1 MMYRAFILALCWTF
15 LITGVASA
23 QKKEKEPEQPQII
36 NPALRAELL
45 DRFEQD
51 QNIRSELMKKGLKD
65 PDPVLLKKMQDID
78 DANTDRM
85 VDIINQYGW
94 PGPALIGKDGAEAAF
109 VLVQHADLEFQENV
123 LPFIKRAY
131 LDRELPGQDYALLV
145 DRILIGKK
153 KPQRYGTQ
161 VHFNG
166 KEPEPDT
173 IEDPANVDKR
183 RAVLGLPPLADYL
196 KDLKKQYFP
205 ADKNQ

>member
-1 MMYRAFILALCWTF
+1 MDRAFILALCWTL
-15 LITGVASA
+15 LITGIVNA
-23 QKKEKEPEQPQII
+23 QTRDKDKEPPQII
-36 NPALRAELL
+36 NPALRSELL
-45 DRFEQD
+45 DRLEQD
-51 QNIRSELMKKGLKD
+51 QNIRGELMKKGLKD

-78 DANTDRM
+78 DANADRM

-94 PGPALIGKDGAEAAF
+94 PGPALVGRDGTEAAF
-109 VLVQHADLEFQENV
+109 VLIQHADRELQENV

-153 KPQRYGTQ
+153 KLQRYGTQ

-166 KEPEPDT
+166 KEPEPDP

-183 RAVLGLPPLADYL
+183 RAVLGMPPLADYL

-205 ADKNQ
+205 DEKSQ